1 MDTDKGWLLPPE
13 RMFEGKPKD
22 WTDSTARLCLKA
34 AVQVHLL
41 DLARMTNNKEV
52 HKILGRTL
60 CSLNTYYDVNER
72 VIMRLEGSG
81 LWNRFRLLHRL
92 LAGAASEFSSLAAGR
107 PEARCNAFK
116 AQQVNRILFSL
127 KELTGIDMGFVSEE
141 GEQSYGDVSLLL
153 RGWLDQCADYAW
165 RHFDGNAPTAPP
177 KNGDYDLRLKQ
188 ERILEFCHDEP
199 KSILEI
205 AEMLCSRDKKT
216 VRKYLD
222 PLLANGWLARTVPDK
237 PNSRNQKYITARVI

>member
-1 MDTDKGWLLPPE
+1 MEATRFEQEVQAIEDILREMYNHTDDDWFQSQISTVSIAMDTLRELYDE
-13 RMFEGKPKD
+13 AFIVEDEEEYEEEVEEEEECEEEAADEGLSEKEEFMLQYNRLVGLAEQF
-22 WTDSTARLCLKA
+22 TA
-34 AVQVHLL
+34 
-41 DLARMTNNKEV
+41 
-52 HKILGRTL
+52 LGRK
-60 CSLNTYYDVNER
+60 
-72 VIMRLEGSG
+72 
-81 LWNRFRLLHRL
+81 
-92 LAGAASEFSSLAAGR
+92 R
-107 PEARCNAFK
+107 PESACGSFK

-205 AEMLCSRDKKT
+205 AEMLCYRDKKT